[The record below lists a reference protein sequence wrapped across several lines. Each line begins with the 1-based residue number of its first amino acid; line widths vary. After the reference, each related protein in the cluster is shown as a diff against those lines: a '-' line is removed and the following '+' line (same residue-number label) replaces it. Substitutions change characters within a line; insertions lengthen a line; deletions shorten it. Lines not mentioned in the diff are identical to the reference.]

1 MRQSKKHK
9 AGVIIIEGHVQG
21 LSNARALGEAG
32 IPVVVIDKNNCL
44 ARYSKY
50 CQKFFYCPDFISDE
64 FAPFLV
70 ELSQKENLR
79 DWVLMPSNDHA
90 VYSISRNKEEL
101 GLYYR
106 IIAPDIETLEKIY
119 DKSKLLTL
127 AKEIGVPIPETQYFT
142 SIAETIDKKL
152 EFPLITKGRF
162 GLTFY
167 KSLGK
172 KVFLSESEV
181 EFREH
186 LKQINDKYHVE
197 ETFTQEL
204 IPFDGR
210 NKTIS
215 FTAFSIAGQIKTFWI
230 GEKVREHPI
239 QFGTATFARS
249 IDMPDLVEP
258 SQKLLKALN
267 YTGVCEIEYLLDPR
281 NGQYKLIEINART
294 WLWVGLAKSCGI
306 NYALYVYNYLNKIET
321 QHPSD
326 YLKGIGWVNYIT
338 DTPFSLMAIIKHKL
352 TLKQYF
358 SAFRGKRVDAFFS
371 WSDIKPSLMF
381 FVLLFYIAVKRR

>member
-1 MRQSKKHK
+1 
-9 AGVIIIEGHVQG
+9 
-21 LSNARALGEAG
+21 
-32 IPVVVIDKNNCL
+32 
-44 ARYSKY
+44 
-50 CQKFFYCPDFISDE
+50 
-64 FAPFLV
+64 
-70 ELSQKENLR
+70 
-79 DWVLMPSNDHA
+79 
-90 VYSISRNKEEL
+90 
-101 GLYYR
+101 
-106 IIAPDIETLEKIY
+106 
-119 DKSKLLTL
+119 
-127 AKEIGVPIPETQYFT
+127 
-142 SIAETIDKKL
+142 
-152 EFPLITKGRF
+152 
-162 GLTFY
+162 
-167 KSLGK
+167 
-172 KVFLSESEV
+172 
-181 EFREH
+181 
-186 LKQINDKYHVE
+186 
-197 ETFTQEL
+197 
-204 IPFDGR
+204 
-210 NKTIS
+210 
-215 FTAFSIAGQIKTFWI
+215 
-230 GEKVREHPI
+230 
-239 QFGTATFARS
+239 
-249 IDMPDLVEP
+249 MPDLVEP